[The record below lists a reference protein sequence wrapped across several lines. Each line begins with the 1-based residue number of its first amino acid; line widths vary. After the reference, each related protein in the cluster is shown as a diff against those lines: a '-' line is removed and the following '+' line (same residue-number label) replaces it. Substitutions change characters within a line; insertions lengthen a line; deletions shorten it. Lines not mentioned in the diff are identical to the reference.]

1 MREGK
6 SVWVYYALCRRLVE
20 RKAVIWYR
28 DRLCYL
34 FLKEGVFVA
43 PPDFPSSYFRIFVW
57 TLVDSDENKE
67 GAPPRLLT
75 PGTRLYVIYVT
86 SPRKERWARMNKT
99 VRDVRIIM
107 NPWRRKEINNA

>member
-1 MREGK
+1 M
-6 SVWVYYALCRRLVE
+6 YYALCRRLVE
-20 RKAVIWYR
+20 RKPVIWYR
-28 DRLCYL
+28 DQVCYL